1 MTVPTLVAT
10 AIESNTAGPLLMLGP
25 SLGTSSAVLW
35 EPVIPALAERY
46 RIVAW
51 DLPGHGA
58 SPATTAPYTI
68 EELAD
73 GVVAILDE
81 LGVSQALYAGV
92 SIGGATGLALGI
104 RHPGRFSKLAILAS
118 AAKIGTPE
126 GWIDRAAMVRAQS
139 TSPLVIGSAQRWF
152 APGVME
158 EHPVIAGRLLHNLQ
172 DADDESYALA
182 CEALR
187 DFDVIDQL
195 GRIDV
200 PVLALYGDH
209 DETTPQASAEQ
220 IAAGVQDG
228 RAALIA
234 GSAHLPPANQ
244 PAATTRELLAFLG

>member
-1 MTVPTLVAT
+1 MTVPVLVAT
-10 AIESNTAGPLLMLGP
+10 ELTSNPDGPLLVLGP
-25 SLGTSSAVLW
+25 SLGTASAVLW
-35 EPVIPALAERY
+35 EPVLPALAERY
-46 RIVAW
+46 RVVAW

-58 SPATTAPYTI
+58 SPAAAAPFTI

-81 LGVSQALYAGV
+81 LGVSNALYAGV

-104 RHPGRFSKLAILAS
+104 HHPGRFTKLAIVAS

-126 GWIDRAAMVRAQS
+126 AWVERAAMVRAQS
-139 TSPLVIGSAQRWF
+139 TSPLVVPSAQRWF
-152 APGVME
+152 APGIVE
-158 EHPVIAGRLLHNLQ
+158 EQPVVAGRLLHNLQ

-187 DFDVIDQL
+187 DFDVVDRL
-195 GRIDV
+195 GEIEA

-209 DETTPQASAEQ
+209 DATTPQASSEQ
-220 IAAGVQDG
+220 IAAGVRDG

-234 GSAHLPPANQ
+234 NSAHLPPANQ
-244 PAATTRELLAFLG
+244 PAATARELLAFLA